1 MPDAVG
7 PGGSDIDKRWTGPG
21 GHEHHAGAV
30 VLVSNNQYRFGHA
43 VGSGTRP
50 RIDDGLLGIIVL
62 SAPSGRGGQNGSSS
76 QRPLRQWSAPT
87 FEIDADKP
95 VPAGI
100 DGEALVLDAPL
111 RFRIRPLV
119 LSVRIARKHPGA
131 SPSAIAPE
139 GMWASIVEL
148 ARIAFGP
155 NQKSARSTPERPQ

>member
-1 MPDAVG
+1 
-7 PGGSDIDKRWTGPG
+7 
-21 GHEHHAGAV
+21 

-50 RIDDGLLGIIVL
+50 RIDDGLLGIIVVG
-62 SAPSGRGGQNGSSS
+62 APSGRGENGGSP
-76 QRPLRQWSAPT
+76 QRPMRQWSAPT
-87 FEIDADKP
+87 FEIDADQP

-139 GMWASIVEL
+139 GMWASMVEL
-148 ARIAFGP
+148 ARIAFGQDKKP
-155 NQKSARSTPERPQ
+155 AGSTPERTA